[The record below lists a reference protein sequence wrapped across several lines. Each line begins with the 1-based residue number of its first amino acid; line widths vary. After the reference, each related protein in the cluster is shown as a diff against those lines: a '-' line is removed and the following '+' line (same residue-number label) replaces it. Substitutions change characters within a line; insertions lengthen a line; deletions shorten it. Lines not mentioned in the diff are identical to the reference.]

1 MKEGICKVRRN
12 VNKVLYSLNYGVVT
26 AINIDPIE
34 KKPLYHFWPGS
45 KILSIGTKGCNF
57 KCIFCQNHHISQ
69 RDIQDNDFVDN
80 YHPEQIIDIAL
91 RQKNNIG
98 IAYTYNEPIIWYEF
112 VLDTAKLANKKG
124 LKNVMVTNG
133 FINQKPLKDLLKYI
147 DAFNIDLKF
156 FDDYAYNKYTG
167 GKLINVLETIKTVK
181 SSGKHFEITH
191 LIVTDLNDNIE
202 QFSKMVN
209 WIANNVG
216 INTPLHISRYFPS
229 YKYSASPTDLRI
241 IDDFYNIAK
250 NKLNFVYKGN
260 VIGNGSS
267 TFCPSCKKEL
277 IKREGYFVTLNNM
290 DDKGNCK
297 FCGEKIIFN

>member
-1 MKEGICKVRRN
+1 MKIASYYILQDNYVKCELCPHNCLISDMKEGICKVRRN

-147 DAFNIDLKF
+147 DAFNI
-156 FDDYAYNKYTG
+156 
-167 GKLINVLETIKTVK
+167 
-181 SSGKHFEITH
+181 
-191 LIVTDLNDNIE
+191 
-202 QFSKMVN
+202 
-209 WIANNVG
+209 
-216 INTPLHISRYFPS
+216 
-229 YKYSASPTDLRI
+229 
-241 IDDFYNIAK
+241 
-250 NKLNFVYKGN
+250 
-260 VIGNGSS
+260 
-267 TFCPSCKKEL
+267 
-277 IKREGYFVTLNNM
+277 
-290 DDKGNCK
+290 
-297 FCGEKIIFN
+297 